1 MKLLTIFDIFAA
13 LQLSSLSYYSPP
25 NASIFNYERFEK
37 LNEKISGREKVA
49 ISIMPHE
56 LLKYALEC
64 TILFHFS
71 FFFFS
76 SAHIWILQE
85 RCHNGDYE
93 LI

>member
-13 LQLSSLSYYSPP
+13 LQLCSLSYYSPP

-71 FFFFS
+71 FFS
-76 SAHIWILQE
+76 SLLQCRICTHMDFARE
-85 RCHNGDYE
+85 MP
-93 LI
+93 